1 MELLVFISIVLGVL
15 FIVAAVF
22 QVAVEIRKTRI
33 LLEHQFRLK
42 PVEYINKEY
51 AYTNMTEKF
60 EDA

>member
-1 MELLVFISIVLGVL
+1 VEFLVFISIVFGAL

-51 AYTNMTEKF
+51 AYAPMTEKF